1 MFKRSQTRCAL
12 ALPTLLLLAQSCSST
27 SPAAAT
33 ASAAPSSAAAS
44 CTTPLT
50 VDPYDG
56 FHIGVPDGWQLFTL
70 NNTIVVS
77 SDSTATEEAVVLPA
91 LMTAA
96 MTPATFLTSAL
107 TILQTQVAASGGTLT
122 YTAKSS
128 GAQMPAG
135 SLAIK
140 SSQVSVV
147 GQAHVEVL
155 PFATAHGASVI
166 ALIAAWAPAPQY
178 ATDQSLLANIGA
190 CYGPQPGTLY
200 QVVRDH
206 VFTYAIP
213 VGWQVTNE
221 GQDTIDITDG
231 KGATASFA
239 LTFAPPGSGVNS
251 PQTMLSWAF
260 DNIGVT
266 IGKVLFSTQVP
277 DQTLASGAVRGEEY
291 VGFDGTLKDG
301 SAIHGFVN
309 VVSTISPGSPGG
321 VIRLGVATIAGWNS
335 VYAALVHIIGSI
347 QHDITQDLQQWEHLS
362 QQWQAFGQ
370 QVQGFDYALNGVDLV
385 HDPTTGAT
393 FEAPY
398 NAYNP
403 SGPAGPGYYSP
414 AGTKLQVQTP

>member
-1 MFKRSQTRCAL
+1 M
-12 ALPTLLLLAQSCSST
+12 LLLLAQGCSST
-27 SPAAAT
+27 SPAIAT
-33 ASAAPSSAAAS
+33 PSAAPSSAAAS

-50 VDPYDG
+50 VDQYDG

-77 SDSTATEEAVVLPA
+77 SDLTATEEAVVLPA
-91 LMTAA
+91 LMTSAL
-96 MTPATFLTSAL
+96 TPTAFLTSAL
-107 TILQTQVAASGGTLT
+107 NILQTQLAASGGTLT
-122 YTAKSS
+122 YTATSS

-135 SLAIK
+135 SLVIQ
-140 SSQVSVV
+140 SSQASVV

-155 PFATAHGASVI
+155 PYPTAHGASVI

-221 GQDTIDITDG
+221 GQDTIDIADG
-231 KGATASFA
+231 KGATANFD

-251 PQTMLSWAF
+251 AQTLLTWAF
-260 DNIGVT
+260 DKVGVT

-277 DQTLASGAVRGEEY
+277 DQTLSSGAVRGEEY
-291 VGFDGTLKDG
+291 VGFDGTLKGG

-309 VVSTISPGSPGG
+309 VVSTISPGSAGG
-321 VIRLGVATIAGWNS
+321 VIRLGVAPIGEWNS
-335 VYAALVHIIGSI
+335 VYGALVHIIGSI
-347 QHDITQDLQQWEHLS
+347 QHDITQDLQQWVHLN